1 LQLNKKKFMKE
12 VVFTIALVSGLSI
25 AFTASAQVS
34 KNSSKSHSDS
44 FLFIDVHNMPAGK
57 VRFAEVAD
65 AHKKDLAVQGKH
77 GVNFLKYWVD
87 EKNSRIYCLAETKDS
102 NAIRKAHGEA
112 HGLLPDHIHAVSSGD
127 EAVPVNG
134 RSYFLDIHEFG
145 PGNVSAAAVAGAHEQ
160 DLAQQAK
167 FGVNFINYWI
177 DEKAGVVMCLS
188 QAPDAKSVHET
199 HKHAHGLVP
208 TSIMEVQQGE

>member
-1 LQLNKKKFMKE
+1 MKK
-12 VVFTIALVSGLSI
+12 VVFTIALVSSLSI
-25 AFTASAQVS
+25 AFTTSAQVS
-34 KNSSKSHSDS
+34 KRSSNSHSDS

-57 VRFAEVAD
+57 VRFADVAG

-87 EKNSRIYCLAETKDS
+87 EKNSRIYCLAEAKDS

-112 HGLLPDHIHAVSSGD
+112 HGLLPDRIHAVSSGD
-127 EAVPVNG
+127 EAAVGDG
-134 RSYFLDIHEFG
+134 RRYYLDIHEFG
-145 PGNVSAAAVAGAHEQ
+145 AGNVSAAAVAGAHEK

-208 TSIMEVQQGE
+208 ARIMEVQQGE